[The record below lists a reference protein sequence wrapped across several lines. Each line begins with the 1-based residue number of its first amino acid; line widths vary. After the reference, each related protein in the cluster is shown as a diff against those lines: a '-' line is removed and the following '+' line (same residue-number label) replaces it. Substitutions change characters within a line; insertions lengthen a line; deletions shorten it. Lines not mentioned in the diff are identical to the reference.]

1 MSKISIIF
9 PVLNETENLRIMV
22 NLLNTMIDIDKEI
35 LIVVDSEYDKS
46 IPIANELKKKFEN
59 VHLIRNLSGKGVR
72 FAIQAGI
79 QKSTSDIIL
88 ISTVDE
94 IFPIIKIKEMYNL
107 IYFQGYDFVSG
118 TRYSLGGKRIGGS
131 LAGSALSFLANYI
144 FKKIKN
150 VPLTDL
156 TTGIKMM
163 RLNVWNNISLESNIG
178 WAFAFELSLKVIKK
192 KFIITECPLISVD
205 RVFGGKSSF
214 KLFIWLKEYLRWFF
228 WGLKNL

>member
-1 MSKISIIF
+1 MPKISIIF
-9 PVLNETENLRIMV
+9 PVLDETENLIIMV
-22 NLLNTMIDIDKEI
+22 NLLNTMIDIDIEI
-35 LIVVDSEYDKS
+35 LVVVDSEYDLS
-46 IPIANELKKKFEN
+46 IPIVRELEKKFKN
-59 VHLIRNLSGKGVR
+59 VYLIINFLGKGVR
-72 FAIQAGI
+72 FAIQEGI
-79 QKSTSDIIL
+79 QKSKSDVIL

-107 IYFQGYDFVSG
+107 IYIKGYDFVSG

-131 LAGSALSFLANYI
+131 LVGGVLSFLANYI
-144 FKKIKN
+144 FKRIKN
-150 VPLTDL
+150 VPLSDL

-163 RLNVWNNISLESNIG
+163 KKNVWNNISLESNIG

-192 KFIITECPLISVD
+192 KFNITECPLISVD

-214 KLFIWLKEYLRWFF
+214 KLFIWLKEYSRWFL